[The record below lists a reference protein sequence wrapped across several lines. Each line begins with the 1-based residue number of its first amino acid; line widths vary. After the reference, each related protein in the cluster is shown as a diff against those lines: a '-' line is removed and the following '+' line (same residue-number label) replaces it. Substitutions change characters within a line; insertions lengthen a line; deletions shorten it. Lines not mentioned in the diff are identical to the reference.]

1 MDSGAGQ
8 RVEQRKDISSG
19 RVEALPRGVKPMF
32 GWSLDRML
40 WSASTITITVP
51 PPPPLAHELGIN
63 QPTAFQVIICP
74 CQVTVTQS
82 CFRGFCR
89 AVYRTGW
96 L

>member
-19 RVEALPRGVKPMF
+19 RVEALPRGVKPVF

-51 PPPPLAHELGIN
+51 LLLLLPMNLASIN
-63 QPTAFQVIICP
+63 QQLSKSLFVLPGDCDPKLF
-74 CQVTVTQS
+74 
-82 CFRGFCR
+82 
-89 AVYRTGW
+89 
-96 L
+96 